1 MPELPEVPRSVPIR
15 LAVVSAELSNDV
27 PATSLG
33 KGRIEELRPHW
44 SDLELVN
51 HSSASFARPSAF
63 LCHPLETGWK
73 RILGTAKLRTV
84 ETDLQLMVEFP
95 FPLAG

>member
-1 MPELPEVPRSVPIR
+1 MMFTPL
-15 LAVVSAELSNDV
+15 LS
-27 PATSLG
+27 G
-33 KGRIEELRPHW
+33 KDRTEELRPSW

-51 HSSASFARPSAF
+51 HSPASFARPSAF

-73 RILGTAKLRTV
+73 RILGMAKLRTV
-84 ETDLQLMVEFP
+84 ENDLQLMVEFL